1 MSSICCQ
8 AAQPS
13 VPCTSSR
20 KPVASVTTGALA
32 TAKVWNG
39 VPVPVPTISWFTGTA
54 CTTVAALSPTQVSRP
69 VVWSL
74 TASAASTDVV
84 EAALA
89 PPRHPQPPAHP
100 QPPVH
105 PLPPL
110 LPLPVPLP
118 AVPVV
123 LVVLVVL

>member
-32 TAKVWNG
+32 TVKVWNG

-54 CTTVAALSPTQVSRP
+54 CTTVAALSPTQVSLP
-69 VVWSL
+69 VGWSL
-74 TASAASTDVV
+74 AASAASTAVVDVAV
-84 EAALA
+84 A
-89 PPRHPQPPAHP
+89 PPRQPQPPAHP
-100 QPPVH
+100 QPP
-105 PLPPL
+105 PLVVV
-110 LPLPVPLP
+110 PV
-118 AVPVV
+118 AVVPVV
-123 LVVLVVL
+123 VLAGFVVLSG